1 MTSLRRTLP
10 PRDQL
15 SLFASSELDK
25 GREVVFEELVV
36 ETSELARRDKHDV
49 FNGRLLDGLK
59 VVGYYGI
66 PQIQACAL
74 VPHKLISFS
83 EAMAAREVDPEAWV
97 HFYEDD
103 DRFVRFW
110 NRPET
115 YLEKLRRFGG
125 VVSPDHS
132 LYRNMVRAQQIDST
146 FKNRLLGA
154 WMQRCGLDVIAN
166 VRLSGHE
173 SVPYALAGIPRHA
186 TLSLGLHGCTRDRAN
201 RAHVIEEI
209 GLICDHCGPSALL
222 VYGSSAY
229 GVLDEPRRRGISVH
243 LFPPDTRR
251 RSEVR
256 EAA

>member
-1 MTSLRRTLP
+1 MVPDER
-10 PRDQL
+10 
-15 SLFASSELDK
+15 
-25 GREVVFEELVV
+25 VV
-36 ETSELARRDKHDV
+36 ETSELARRDKRDV
-49 FNGRLLDGLK
+49 FNGRLLSGLT

-66 PQIQACAL
+66 PQIQSSDL
-74 VPHKLISFS
+74 VPDKLISFS
-83 EAMAAREVDPEAWV
+83 EAMAARQVDPEAWV

-110 NRPET
+110 NRPEA
-115 YLEKLRRFGG
+115 YIEKLRRFGG
-125 VVSPDHS
+125 VISPDHS
-132 LYRNMVRAQQIDST
+132 VYRNMVPAQQIEST
-146 FKNRLLGA
+146 FKNQLLGA
-154 WMQRCGLDVIAN
+154 WMQACGLDVIAN

-173 SVPYALAGIPRHA
+173 SVPYALAGIPRHS
-186 TLSLGLHGCTRDRAN
+186 TLSLGLHGCTRAREN

-209 GLICDHCGPSALL
+209 GLICDHCDPSALL

-229 GVLDEPRRRGISVH
+229 GVLDEPRSRGISVH